1 MCDPLQCGGSIRGTL
16 TSYIDPKIF
25 TISAL
30 KYSAVLLQVFF
41 FTLLV
46 LKNLPTI
53 KKKEIKFKINRNIF
67 LF

>member
-1 MCDPLQCGGSIRGTL
+1 MCDPPMWG
-16 TSYIDPKIF
+16 IDWRNIHFIGPKTF
-25 TISAL
+25 TIFAL